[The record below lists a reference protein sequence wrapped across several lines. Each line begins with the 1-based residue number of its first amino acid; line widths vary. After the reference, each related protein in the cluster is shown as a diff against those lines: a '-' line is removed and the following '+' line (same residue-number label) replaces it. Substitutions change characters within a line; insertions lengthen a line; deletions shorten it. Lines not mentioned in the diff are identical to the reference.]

1 LIMATET
8 STATIAPPESSRSA
22 GGVNLAYILS
32 ANYSGSTLLAMLLGA
47 QAEAFTMGE
56 MRVPALQNPDS
67 YRCSCGELIKQC
79 GFWNEVSLRMA
90 KKGIADF
97 TIINPRLS
105 IHDVESRYATR
116 VLNAMPRGAMLEGVR
131 NVALAFSPAWAA
143 HLRAVH
149 LRNTAL
155 AEVFQDMSGARV
167 VVDSSKLALHLKF
180 LLKSDR
186 LKIKALNLVRDG
198 RAVVTSMLGHGFQR
212 ASRAETIAGAALEWR
227 RINEAAECILGMLPA
242 SQFMD
247 LRYEE
252 LCRQPEATLRNICQ
266 FLGMDTRQINLD
278 FRSKTQHVL
287 GNDMRLKTGSDIRLD
302 ERWRTTLT
310 PEDLA
315 VFDEVAGEMNRKY
328 GYA

>member
-1 LIMATET
+1 MPTET
-8 STATIAPPESSRSA
+8 STATIAPPETTKTA

-47 QAEAFTMGE
+47 QTEAFTMGE

-79 GFWNEVSLRMA
+79 GFWNEVSQRME
-90 KKGIADF
+90 KKGITGF
-97 TIINPRLS
+97 TIINPGLS
-105 IHDVESRYATR
+105 IHDVESRYITR
-116 VLNAMPRGAMLEGVR
+116 VLNAMPRGPMLEGVR
-131 NVALAFSPAWAA
+131 SVALSLSPSWPS
-143 HLRAVH
+143 HLREVH
-149 LRNTAL
+149 ARNTAL
-155 AEVFQDMSGARV
+155 AEVFQEMSGAKI

-227 RINEAAECILGMLPA
+227 RINEAAECILGMLPS

-252 LCRQPEATLRNICQ
+252 LCRQPEAMLRDICK

-287 GNDMRLKTGSDIRLD
+287 GNDMRLKSGSEIRLD

-310 PEDLA
+310 KEDLA
-315 VFDEVAGEMNRKY
+315 VFDQVAGEMNRKY